1 MRYLIF
7 ILMVLVGCT
16 SPDYEEQN
24 VIDSLQNVGPWHNQE
39 VQMEHFAVFLFEEEV
54 SIVKDPEHNVPI
66 VCGREE
72 GQCGVDTCR
81 CKCHGN
87 IH

>member
-1 MRYLIF
+1 MRYLVF

-16 SPDYEEQN
+16 SPDYEEQS
-24 VIDSLQNVGPWHNQE
+24 VIDSLQDVGPWHNQE
-39 VQMEHFAVFLFEEEV
+39 VQMEHFAVLLFEEEV

-72 GQCGVDTCR
+72 GQCGVDNCR
-81 CKCHGN
+81 CRCHGN

>member
-1 MRYLIF
+1 MRYLVF

-16 SPDYEEQN
+16 SPDYEEQS
-24 VIDSLQNVGPWHNQE
+24 VIDSLQNVGPWYNLE
-39 VQMEHFAVFLFEEEV
+39 VQMEHFAV
-54 SIVKDPEHNVPI
+54 VKDPEHNVPI

-72 GQCGVDTCR
+72 GQCGVDNCR

>member
-16 SPDYEEQN
+16 SPDYEEQS

-72 GQCGVDTCR
+72 GQCGVDNCR

>member
-1 MRYLIF
+1 MRYLVF
-7 ILMVLVGCT
+7 ILVVLVGCT

-24 VIDSLQNVGPWHNQE
+24 VIDSLQDVGPLYYYE
-39 VQMEHFAVFLFEEEV
+39 VQVHLATL
-54 SIVKDPEHNVPI
+54 DPEHNVPI
-66 VCGREE
+66 ICGKKE

-87 IH
+87 LH